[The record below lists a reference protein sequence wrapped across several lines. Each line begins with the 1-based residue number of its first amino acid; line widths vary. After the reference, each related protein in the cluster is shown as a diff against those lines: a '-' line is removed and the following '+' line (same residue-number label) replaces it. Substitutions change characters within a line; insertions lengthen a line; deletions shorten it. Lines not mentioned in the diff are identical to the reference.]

1 MIGRFGDSEE
11 EVSRDTGDASELN
24 FGGGARM
31 NQQEVGEKNTSSS
44 SVLETVCRTQSC
56 SSFVGEA
63 QAGGRSG
70 KWSVKSVLCRLWV
83 WGFPVM
89 CVSCFAWGLARGGRG
104 Q

>member
-1 MIGRFGDSEE
+1 MNQR
-11 EVSRDTGDASELN
+11 EVS
-24 FGGGARM
+24 
-31 NQQEVGEKNTSSS
+31 EKNTSSS

-63 QAGGRSG
+63 QAGGRNG
-70 KWSVKSVLCRLWV
+70 KQSVKSVLCRLWV

-89 CVSCFAWGLARGGRG
+89 LSAASHGPGTWGKGSVNGAVILSQRHWGRLK